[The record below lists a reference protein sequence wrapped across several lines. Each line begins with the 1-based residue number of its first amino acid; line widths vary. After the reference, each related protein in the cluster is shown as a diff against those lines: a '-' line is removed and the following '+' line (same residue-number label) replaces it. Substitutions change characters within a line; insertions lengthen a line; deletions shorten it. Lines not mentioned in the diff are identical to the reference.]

1 MRPPRAIRG
10 TRIAWAALIIA
21 VPAALGLFIV
31 IRYGVN
37 APIGDEWV
45 LAPLFAHTFSGHVSL
60 AELFAQHNEHRPF
73 VPRVIFIL
81 LTALGGWDPR
91 LSMFGTWT
99 LMLAV
104 ACGCAWLARQTLGD
118 DPRRYGVPLF
128 LSSLFLFSPTQW
140 ETFLMGFV
148 LMMLIPPLC
157 LVIAVLA
164 ARTVRSTGRA
174 LAIVGACCAIATYSV
189 ANGLMLWP
197 IATAVVPWF
206 HRPRSRR
213 DAMKWAAYAAWCVA
227 CLVLYFHDYQ
237 RPAQVPLGAVLAHPF
252 EVVSGF
258 CVFLGGALSYPM
270 PRWGTAVLIGAALAA
285 VLSVQMWMVL
295 RRQDADVTDRAIVW
309 MALAAYAVCSGVLV
323 AIGRAGFGRDQF
335 TASRYITISL
345 WAVVGVIMLGAILAR
360 RDTREASVGPWWMLV
375 GSMLT
380 LYFLTLQPGLQM
392 CQQTYREHLQVR
404 AIFLFSDIAG
414 DDAMTRL
421 FPDPQF
427 VRTGIE
433 QLRGVGLL
441 PRSAPPVNWMSATTG
456 SRCEHGSIDTF
467 GIASPASSASSDRA
481 TAAGWAYL
489 RDVRRPADAVLLTVD
504 RQDGGKDGARVVGMS
519 LATKP
524 REDVTRALADPR
536 AMLTGWSETFT
547 LPADR
552 HHLAFWAFDAERLT
566 AYPLCAQPGAS
577 GIETA
582 IRF

>member
-1 MRPPRAIRG
+1 MRLPRAVRSAGIG
-10 TRIAWAALIIA
+10 WAALIIA

-31 IRYGVN
+31 IRYGVK

-104 ACGCAWLARQTLGD
+104 ASGCAWLARQTLGD

-128 LSSLFLFSPTQW
+128 ISSLFLFSPTQW

-174 LAIVGACCAIATYSV
+174 LAIVGACCAIGTYSV

-197 IATAVVPWF
+197 IATAVMLWF
-206 HRPRSRR
+206 HPPRSRR
-213 DAMKWAAYAAWCVA
+213 DAMTWAAYTAWCVA
-227 CLVLYFHDYQ
+227 CLACYFHDYQ
-237 RPAQVPLGAVLAHPF
+237 RPPQVPLSAALAHPF
-252 EVVSGF
+252 EVASGF

-270 PRWGTAVLIGAALAA
+270 PRWGTAVLIGAALALILA
-285 VLSVQMWMVL
+285 AQIWMVW
-295 RRQDADVTDRAIVW
+295 RRRRTDADVIDRAIVW
-309 MALAAYAVCSGVLV
+309 IALAAYAVCSGVLV

-345 WAVVGVIMLGAILAR
+345 WAVVGVIMLGAVLAR
-360 RDTREASVGPWWMLV
+360 RDTREEPRGGWWMLV

-380 LYFLTLQPGLQM
+380 LYVLTLQPGLQM

-404 AIFLFSDIAG
+404 AIFLLSDIAG
-414 DDAMTRL
+414 DDELTRL

-433 QLRGVGLL
+433 QLREVGLL
-441 PRSAPPVNWMSATTG
+441 PRSAPAINWMPATTG
-456 SRCEHGSIDTF
+456 SSSCEHGSIDTF
-467 GIASPASSASSDRA
+467 AIASPASPDRA
-481 TAAGWAYL
+481 TAAGWAWL
-489 RDVRRPADAVLLTVD
+489 REKRRPADAVLLTVD
-504 RQDGGKDGARVVGMS
+504 RKDGGKDGASVVGIS

-536 AMLTGWSETFT
+536 AMLTGWSHTFA

-566 AYPLCAQPGAS
+566 AYPLCPQPGAS

-582 IRF
+582 SRF